1 MKPTMGM
8 NASTIIHASRAAE
21 DFLSKNR
28 TAKINMKFT
37 AYMIAGIEILL
48 SISAIFGINQIIYSN
63 SPSRLKVFD
72 EVILT
77 LTIFP

>member
-1 MKPTMGM
+1 MGM

-21 DFLSKNR
+21 DFHKKNR
-28 TAKINMKFT
+28 TAKINTKLIT
-37 AYMIAGIEILL
+37 YMIAGIEILL

-77 LTIFP
+77 FTIFP